1 MQKKANFFQLFLFL
15 PVLFWLVANPISL
28 FSAEKKA
35 VQTEKKIPSSK
46 KETNPETIVKAEQPV
61 YQVSSN
67 LQLDFPSD
75 WAFQQIS
82 IPSFQETLHAFKLP
96 IALPR
101 AQILSILFTQFIAT
115 LAP

>member
-1 MQKKANFFQLFLFL
+1 MQKKVNFFQLFLFL

-28 FSAEKKA
+28 FSAENKVVKTDKKYPA
-35 VQTEKKIPSSK
+35 SK
-46 KETNPETIVKAEQPV
+46 KESIPETIVKAEQPV

-67 LQLDFPSD
+67 LQFDFPTD

-82 IPSFQETLHAFKLP
+82 LPSFRETLHAFKLP
-96 IALPR
+96 TSLPR
-101 AQILSILFTQFIAT
+101 AQILSILFTQYIAT

>member
-1 MQKKANFFQLFLFL
+1 MQKKVNFFQLFLFL

-28 FSAEKKA
+28 FSAENKVVKTDKKYPA
-35 VQTEKKIPSSK
+35 SK
-46 KETNPETIVKAEQPV
+46 KESIPETIVKAEQPV

-67 LQLDFPSD
+67 LQLDFPTD

-96 IALPR
+96 ITLPR